1 MKKTKITKEFLIQ
14 DLLDTEANGFEEN
27 VIYPFWLKYS
37 EEIKDENGTI
47 IAEAVTEENFKEA
60 LNTFL
65 TKYIINFI
73 KSAKD

>member
-1 MKKTKITKEFLIQ
+1 MTKDLISKKNLIE

-37 EEIKDENGTI
+37 EEIKDKDGTI